1 MDRGAWWAT
10 AHKFKK
16 SPTWLS
22 HWARMLLF
30 LGTEILYII
39 TLTFVRQWVE
49 YLLRGLAEVRDFT
62 CVCWFPFY
70 LNCFLPGPVFFSGT
84 LLSQVWVVKVKVTQ
98 SCPILFDPMD
108 CIGIVHGILQ
118 ARTLEWIA
126 IPFSK
131 DLPNSGIEPTS
142 PTVQVD
148 SLPAELLGK
157 PKNSEVGSLS
167 FLQWTAIRGAQEYWS
182 V

>member
-1 MDRGAWWAT
+1 
-10 AHKFKK
+10 
-16 SPTWLS
+16 
-22 HWARMLLF
+22 
-30 LGTEILYII
+30 
-39 TLTFVRQWVE
+39 
-49 YLLRGLAEVRDFT
+49 
-62 CVCWFPFY
+62 
-70 LNCFLPGPVFFSGT
+70 
-84 LLSQVWVVKVKVTQ
+84 
-98 SCPILFDPMD
+98 MD

-131 DLPNSGIEPTS
+131 GLPNSGIEPTS
-142 PTVQVD
+142 PPVQVD

-157 PKNSEVGSLS
+157 PKNSGVGSLS